1 VKSQELIEKTVHVIR
16 VVKFLVVSV
25 RMTVPRQKGSHRDGE
40 SQKKNKEK
48 GVLIHHRY
56 KGRKKKK
63 ARGRGWPTS
72 SSGLK

>member
-25 RMTVPRQKGSHRDGE
+25 RMTVPRQKGSHRDGG
-40 SQKKNKEK
+40 SQKKT
-48 GVLIHHRY
+48 
-56 KGRKKKK
+56 RKRECLYITAIKVERKKK